1 MLAESNCPC
10 GLAVRRVLGIIYTER
25 TKSRVQ
31 IAAGAYF
38 FNTMLSEIGQHIRE
52 HLSSFPPEDKI
63 IFNSSLLSCN
73 PALFTALFPN
83 STTKTVAFIDGGQAE
98 IISAGN
104 FCLSFIRVG
113 AVLFQGDS
121 KVGSDKKEFY
131 VFTKARYINNE
142 VLYES
147 MIFPV
152 GSGKKLIEEKDV
164 SISSTDSSIRIGM
177 ERAPITAVSRMA
189 RRFAELQ
196 LAASIHADHV
206 LLDGTLE
213 PTLKNEEKYVTML
226 PASVSALAKTCSL
239 FTASGNNP
247 VVLLNKIAGK
257 GCWSYRVENRTCFV
271 KLQEQSKYV
280 FRFEGNADIL
290 PYLLPNSRDA
300 LFLGYPYGLILADQ
314 LARVSNEEKN
324 SLRMNFLLRQENKEI
339 MNYLNATN
347 AHEILDRR
355 G

>member
-1 MLAESNCPC
+1 MLPHLGQYLREY
-10 GLAVRRVLGIIYTER
+10 LA
-25 TKSRVQ
+25 
-31 IAAGAYF
+31 
-38 FNTMLSEIGQHIRE
+38 
-52 HLSSFPPEDKI
+52 SFPAQDRI
-63 IFNSSLLSCN
+63 IFNSSLLSVDSRQFQ
-73 PALFTALFPN
+73 PLLPRSAA
-83 STTKTVAFIDGGQAE
+83 SSKKVAFIDGGQAE
-98 IISAGN
+98 IVAAGN

-113 AVLFQGDS
+113 AVFFRGDTTI
-121 KVGSDKKEFY
+121 KHAKHEFY
-131 VFTKARYINNE
+131 LFVKARYAAND

-152 GSGKKLIEEKDV
+152 GEGMPIDLKDL
-164 SISSTDSSIRIGM
+164 SISSTDSSIRVGL

-196 LAASIHADHV
+196 LAASVHADYV

-213 PTLKNEEKYVTML
+213 PTLKNEEKYL
-226 PASVSALAKTCSL
+226 SLLSPSVSALAKTCSL

-247 VVLLNKIAGK
+247 AIMLGKMAGK
-257 GCWSYRVENRTCFV
+257 GCWMYPVENKTYFV
-271 KLQEQSKYV
+271 KLQEQAKHV
-280 FRFEGNADIL
+280 FRFEGNPEIL

-314 LARVSNEEKN
+314 LARVSKEEKN
-324 SLRMNFLLRQENKEI
+324 SLRMNFLLRKENKEI
-339 MNYLNATN
+339 LQYLNTSN